1 MENNNSS
8 KEFDKALRAAI
19 AAFKATTLKAKKIK
33 KPTKIKKDSIFGS
46 ALIIIG
52 TSFAVTIVIMFF
64 ILLRQYDGTVTIAGM
79 VPVALW
85 NTMDSN
91 GYSNPEE
98 PLKYVKNGIENE
110 YQNIVNKAKTKA
122 VEYANSKYGCGA
134 YGTTIS
140 NSACQISINVTP
152 SVDEI
157 SKEVLVYTTAV
168 NNTYLAMDNS
178 ITQSAAIQ
186 AGAEKNELGEYE
198 ITNDILNTIYSSNNE
213 YFNVSSSALTN
224 SIENYAEQMLMF
236 PNEHGWQINIEEHQE
251 IIYLDEENQK
261 PRLTDEERPYIIRT
275 YYTGSISIPL
285 YINLESYKND
295 MQASVINKYASIQ
308 DKSNVEGETIG
319 DEDSK
324 STYNNLMYTYLTIA
338 AEMYGYDANFINQM
352 ILNTPSIYTLN
363 GAAAYG
369 GVAGVSSFDYGSAWG
384 TGYISDQSL
393 LTEIWGTINA
403 VDAKMGSKAAP
414 NNCTTF
420 VNAMLYWHFG
430 VTVHG
435 NGSTKAIRLVENYPD
450 IFEFGQGPSPGG
462 IVSFTYT
469 PSSGSLGHV
478 IFVNAVEY
486 SDSGDLISITISE
499 GNLPPYD
506 QGYPAV
512 RILHTLDSA
521 GWNSYK
527 SRYGTAIYA
536 NPIQ

>member
-19 AAFKATTLKAKKIK
+19 AAFKTTTLKAKKIK

-46 ALIIIG
+46 TLIIIG

-469 PSSGSLGHV
+469 PTSGSLGHV

-506 QGYPAV
+506 QDYPAV

>member
-19 AAFKATTLKAKKIK
+19 AAFKATSLKAKKIK
-33 KPTKIKKDSIFGS
+33 KPTKIKKDTIFGS
-46 ALIIIG
+46 TLIIIG
-52 TSFAVTIVIMFF
+52 TSFVVAIVIMFF

-79 VPVALW
+79 VPAALW
-85 NTMDSN
+85 NTMDSD

-98 PLKYVKNGIENE
+98 PLNYVKNGIENE
-110 YQNIVNKAKTKA
+110 YQNVVNKAKVKA

-140 NSACQISINVTP
+140 NSACQITINVTP
-152 SVDEI
+152 TVDEI

-168 NNTYLAMDNS
+168 NNTYLAMDNF
-178 ITQSAAIQ
+178 ITQNAAIQ

-198 ITNDILNTIYSSNNE
+198 ITNDILNIMYSSNNE
-213 YFNVSSSALTN
+213 YFNVSSSALTD
-224 SIENYAEQMLMF
+224 SIKNYAEQMLMF

-285 YINLESYKND
+285 YVNLESYKSD
-295 MQASVINKYASIQ
+295 MQASVISKYASIQ
-308 DKSNVEGETIG
+308 DKSNVEGEAIG

-338 AEMYGYDANFINQM
+338 AEIYGYDANFINQM

-384 TGYISDQSL
+384 TGYISNQSL
-393 LTEIWGTINA
+393 LAEIWGTINA

-506 QGYPAV
+506 QDYPAV
-512 RILHTLDSA
+512 RILHTFDSA